1 MFFLLF
7 LRTKINA
14 WTSDKTTL
22 FFKLWNTLEFYQST
36 WMIVCTETMEIT
48 DSLCVIKCSK
58 NAEKELQAVLTYWK
72 YNTANKI
79 VVKQTHA

>member
-22 FFKLWNTLEFYQST
+22 FFKLWNTLEFYLST
-36 WMIVCTETMEIT
+36 WMMVYTETMEIT
-48 DSLCVIKCSK
+48 DFFVCDQVQ
-58 NAEKELQAVLTYWK
+58 KERRKRVASCTYLLE
-72 YNTANKI
+72 
-79 VVKQTHA
+79 V